1 MKIKH
6 SLVFV
11 LSSLLLAAGSVAA
24 VGQTVAPTPGV
35 KPSVAPK
42 ETPLSQKDRQELQQR
57 REQERIQKAVDN
69 SVKNSSEL
77 RNQVQEEVNRA
88 FGFTTSLL
96 NLLLG
101 LLILFPIAGII
112 ALWLL
117 RRNLASQI
125 KTEVKQEL
133 GQEVKAEL
141 VRSIHAELEPKPQT
155 NTAQPANNGEN
166 VGQLKE
172 MISLAMAT
180 QNLISETR
188 HTLEDS
194 VNSQAKAEQLLK
206 DVFER
211 SQQPPTDRL
220 NEGYEGPNQGIDE
233 GFNDEVSQSPY
244 QPAQED
250 FNNYQQQGEMPATA
264 PVTEVVYEPYVEQT
278 HNPSNNDVY
287 QRYETAPQVHLEE
300 DELDDRLLDVTP
312 QYSTNGDHVNPQE
325 VIAHCERA
333 IQGNYEDYEAWCAKG
348 VALSQL
354 GRFEEALG
362 ALNKSLQFNSE
373 FADAWYEKAR
383 CYALQGKTD
392 SALENLRRS
401 IHLNPNKKQIAK
413 SDAFFNSIRQNIGFE
428 EMVTAG

>member
-11 LSSLLLAAGSVAA
+11 ISSLLLGG
-24 VGQTVAPTPGV
+24 VGMPVFAQTAAPTAP
-35 KPSVAPK
+35 KPAVAPK
-42 ETPLSQKDRQELQQR
+42 ETPLSQKERQELQQR

-77 RNQVQEEVNRA
+77 RNQVQSEVSRS

-141 VRSIHAELEPKPQT
+141 VRSIHAELESNSVGSDVAP
-155 NTAQPANNGEN
+155 NNGEN

-172 MISLAMAT
+172 MISMAMAT
-180 QNLISETR
+180 QNLITETR
-188 HTLEDS
+188 HTIEDS
-194 VNSQAKAEQLLK
+194 ANSQAKAEQLLR

-211 SQQPPTDRL
+211 SQQPPSDRL
-220 NEGYEGPNQGIDE
+220 NEGYEPPKKHEQERLNHQD
-233 GFNDEVSQSPY
+233 Y
-244 QPAQED
+244 QPPQEPVED
-250 FNNYQQQGEMPATA
+250 NFDGYEEATPEPVEEA
-264 PVTEVVYEPYVEQT
+264 VTEVVYEPYVQQT
-278 HNPSNNDVY
+278 NHSNNDVY
-287 QRYETAPQVHLEE
+287 QRYENTQQVRLEE
-300 DELDDRLLDVTP
+300 DDFDDRLLDVTP
-312 QYSTNGDHVNPQE
+312 QYSSNGEVNPQE

-333 IQGNYEDYEAWCAKG
+333 IQGNYEDFEAWCAKG

-401 IHLNPNKKQIAK
+401 IHLNPSKRQMAK
-413 SDAFFNSIRQNIGFE
+413 SDAFFNAIRQSIGFE
-428 EMVTAG
+428 EMVAAG